1 MSELPASPK
10 SWRGRLLPA
19 RLRLARAALFWERL
33 WPAAWPALCVL
44 GIFAVLVLFDLLP
57 LLPGTIHA
65 AVLGAFALAFI
76 GAVFWGW
83 RRIYGPESLPDRIA
97 ARRRIERSSGLPHR
111 PLAALA
117 DRPSAPLDSDAAALW
132 EAHQRRMAAAAQ
144 RLRVGW
150 PVPGLARRDPWGIRS
165 ILAILLLV
173 AIIDAGADW
182 TDRVPRALL
191 PNFQGGPPGLA
202 TTFDLYLTPPEYTGL
217 APQFLR
223 AGDGQTVQ
231 VPTGSTLLAQVHGGG
246 RVPRLAID
254 GETREFEA
262 VDKQNFRAEAT
273 LSSGKSLAINQG
285 RTTLG
290 RWPIEIVPDNPPTA
304 GFAQPPKG
312 TPRAALRLD
321 YKAGDDYGVETLKAV
336 IQLKGGASDEKIELE
351 LPLPGLHLKE
361 AEGTS
366 YHDLSPHPWAGLPV
380 EIRLVAVDALG
391 QTGES
396 EPVLVV
402 LPERSFNHPIARA
415 IIDQRKELAKDPTSA
430 EAVAEI
436 LEDLNRRP
444 ALYRDDSVVYLALRV
459 AQQRLRQEKQDAI
472 TPVEQL
478 LWDTALRIEDGRM
491 SMAERDLRRLQQQL
505 QEALAKGAPDAEID
519 KLMRELRE
527 ALNRY
532 LQALAQ
538 EMQRHPEQDSQPID
552 PSQIITGRDLQRML
566 DRARELAQSGAR
578 DQARQLL
585 SQLQNMLE
593 NLRTARPGQQQ
604 REGNQAQQMMRGLQ
618 DMMRRQQQLLD
629 RSFRAQRQQ
638 DQQQRMGQQQR
649 GPQQRGQQQPRQ
661 QQPGQQPGESE
672 PGDQQD
678 AAGDGG
684 DMGDEAGQQDALRR
698 MLGEMMRQLGDGM
711 GDIPDPFGRAERAMR
726 DATGALQRSQPGD
739 AIGPQTEALDQLQQ
753 AARDFAQQLQQR
765 LGTGFGQP
773 NEGEVGAND
782 RGAGDRLERD
792 PFGRPLS
799 NSGTYDQGDVKIP
812 DENILQKS
820 RQILDELRRRA
831 GERSRPPI
839 ELDYIERLLRRF

>member
-1 MSELPASPK
+1 
-10 SWRGRLLPA
+10 
-19 RLRLARAALFWERL
+19 
-33 WPAAWPALCVL
+33 
-44 GIFAVLVLFDLLP
+44 
-57 LLPGTIHA
+57 
-65 AVLGAFALAFI
+65 
-76 GAVFWGW
+76 
-83 RRIYGPESLPDRIA
+83 
-97 ARRRIERSSGLPHR
+97 
-111 PLAALA
+111 
-117 DRPSAPLDSDAAALW
+117 
-132 EAHQRRMAAAAQ
+132 
-144 RLRVGW
+144 
-150 PVPGLARRDPWGIRS
+150 
-165 ILAILLLV
+165 
-173 AIIDAGADW
+173 
-182 TDRVPRALL
+182 
-191 PNFQGGPPGLA
+191 
-202 TTFDLYLTPPEYTGL
+202 
-217 APQFLR
+217 
-223 AGDGQTVQ
+223 VQ

-246 RVPRLAID
+246 AVPKFSID
-254 GETREFEA
+254 GETRDFEA

-273 LSSGKSLAINQG
+273 LSSGKSLSVSQG

-304 GFAQPPKG
+304 AFAQPPKA

-321 YKAGDDYGVETLKAV
+321 YKAGDDYGVENLKAV
-336 IQLKGGASDEKIELE
+336 IRLQSGKSDEKVELE

-361 AEGTS
+361 AQGTS

-380 EIRLVAVDALG
+380 EIRLVAIDALG

-396 EPVLVV
+396 EPVQMD

-415 IIDQRKELAKDPTSA
+415 IIDQRKELAKDPASA
-430 EAVAEI
+430 DAVAEI

-444 ALYRDDSVVYLALRV
+444 ALYRDDSVVYLSLRI

-472 TPVEQL
+472 TAVEQL

-604 REGNQAQQMMRGLQ
+604 RGGDQAQQMMRGLQ

-629 RSFRAQRQQ
+629 KSFRAQRQQ
-638 DQQQRMGQQQR
+638 DQQQRTGQGQQQR
-649 GPQQRGQQQPRQ
+649 GPQQRGQPQ
-661 QQPGQQPGESE
+661 G
-672 PGDQQD
+672 GDEQD
-678 AAGDGG
+678 SASDGG
-684 DMGDEAGQQDALRR
+684 EMGDEAGQQDGLRR

-726 DATGALQRSQPGD
+726 DATGALQRGQPGD

-765 LGTGFGQP
+765 LGTGFGPP
-773 NEGEVGAND
+773 NEGEVGASD

-812 DENILQKS
+812 DQNILQKS

>member
-1 MSELPASPK
+1 MNEPAPPR
-10 SWRGRLLPA
+10 SWRDRLLA
-19 RLRLARAALFWERL
+19 IRLRLARAALFWERL

-44 GIFAVLVLFDLLP
+44 GIFAVLALFDLLP
-57 LLPGTIHA
+57 LLPGMVHA
-65 AVLGAFALAFI
+65 ALLGAFALALL
-76 GAVFWGW
+76 GTVLWGW
-83 RRIYGPESLPDRIA
+83 RRIFGPDSLPDRIA

-117 DRPSAPLDSDAAALW
+117 DRPSAPLDADAAALW
-132 EAHQRRMAAAAQ
+132 EAHQQRMAAAAR

-150 PVPGLARRDPWGIRS
+150 PVASWARRDPWGVRS
-165 ILAILLLV
+165 ILAILMLL

-202 TTFDLYLTPPEYTGL
+202 TSFDLYLTPPEYTGL

-223 AGDGQTVQ
+223 AGDAQTVQ
-231 VPTGSTLLAQVHGGG
+231 VPTGSTLLGQVHGGG
-246 RVPRLAID
+246 SVPKLAID
-254 GETREFEA
+254 GETRDFEA
-262 VDKQNFRAEAT
+262 VDKQNFRIEAT
-273 LSSGKSLAINQG
+273 LSSGKSLGVSQG

-290 RWPIEIVPDNPPTA
+290 RWPIEIVPDTPPTA
-304 GFAQPPKG
+304 AFSQPPKA
-312 TPRAALRLD
+312 TPRSALRLD

-336 IQLKGGASDEKIELE
+336 IRLQSGKSDEKIELE
-351 LPLPGLHLKE
+351 LPLPGLHLKD

-380 EIRLVAVDALG
+380 EIRLVAIDALG

-396 EPVLVV
+396 EPAQLD
-402 LPERSFNHPIARA
+402 LPERTFNHPIARA
-415 IIDQRKELAKDPTSA
+415 IIDQRKELAKDPASA

-444 ALYRDDSVVYLALRV
+444 ALYRDDSVVFLALRI
-459 AQQRLRQEKQDAI
+459 AQQRLRQERQETIAA
-472 TPVEQL
+472 VEQL

-593 NLRTARPGQQQ
+593 NLRAARPGQQQ
-604 REGNQAQQMMRGLQ
+604 RGDNQAQQMMRGLQ
-618 DMMRRQQQLLD
+618 EMMRRQQQLLD
-629 RSFRAQRQQ
+629 KSFRAQRQQ
-638 DQQQRMGQQQR
+638 DQQQRMGQGQQQR
-649 GPQQRGQQQPRQ
+649 GPQQGGQPQ
-661 QQPGQQPGESE
+661 G
-672 PGDQQD
+672 GDEQD
-678 AAGDGG
+678 SAGDGG
-684 DMGDEAGQQDALRR
+684 EMGDEAGQQDALRR

-765 LGTGFGQP
+765 LGTGFGP
-773 NEGEVGAND
+773 PSEGEVGASD
-782 RGAGDRLERD
+782 RAPDRSERD